1 MNASPDT
8 FTLRSEN
15 IPCSGCARLPATSNV
30 GHLSA
35 RKRRKTSIVR
45 TFLSEEDDSQQLCRD
60 FRKRCR
66 KGLTQPS
73 LVVVSAVEALSLVW
87 PYGASAAETL
97 PLEFI
102 KGFLENVEH
111 LGPLGPMFF
120 VATMVGAEM
129 VPLFPT
135 QPLTIASGILFGAPK
150 GALLA
155 LVGTSTAAVLAF
167 QLSRRLGQKLAEKAT
182 EGEISEETRQS
193 GIFARVQNAVESGSF
208 QQQVVAVMLLRLTPV
223 VPFSATNYLLG
234 ATPLKF
240 PAYLVGSLAGL
251 TFWCSIYATLGGAGR
266 ELLNGGVSLDVLFED
281 LLARASGYTQD
292 AAIVMGALG
301 ILALLYYKFG
311 RNSELEHDE
320 HEEGRT

>member
-1 MNASPDT
+1 MA
-8 FTLRSEN
+8 
-15 IPCSGCARLPATSNV
+15 GAKWA
-30 GHLSA
+30 
-35 RKRRKTSIVR
+35 K
-45 TFLSEEDDSQQLCRD
+45 
-60 FRKRCR
+60 
-66 KGLTQPS
+66 PS
-73 LVVVSAVEALSLVW
+73 FVAVSAIEAFSLAW
-87 PYGASAAETL
+87 PHGAHAAETL
-97 PLEFI
+97 PVEFI
-102 KGFLENVEH
+102 KGFLDNVEH
-111 LGPLGPMFF
+111 LGPYGPLFF
-120 VATMVGAEM
+120 VATMIGAEM

-167 QLSRRLGQKLAEKAT
+167 QLSRRLGQKLAEKAVA
-182 EGEISEETRQS
+182 GEISEEKQS
-193 GIFARVQNAVESGSF
+193 GIFASVQNAVESGSF

-266 ELLNGGVSLDVLFED
+266 ELLKGGVSLDVLFED

-301 ILALLYYKFG
+301 ILAAVYYKFG
-311 RNSELEHDE
+311 RNTERKHDE